1 MTVSREDAA
10 HDESRPLQRDVRLH
24 AVDYAVCDSEMMPEA
39 ATPGTAPAWGSKS
52 TAPELDPGTAR
63 TGDAARYWA
72 DETEATDPNN
82 AMVRALAK

>member
-1 MTVSREDAA
+1 
-10 HDESRPLQRDVRLH
+10 
-24 AVDYAVCDSEMMPEA
+24 MMPEA